1 MACVGFVVGSGV
13 LVTLAG
19 CGRGFMQ
26 YGGER
31 EPWRREAEVACLNS
45 GTVKESAGIV
55 KISPIE
61 GPGMCGADY
70 PLKVSALGDGSA
82 LGYVDEPVRP
92 PGSIAG
98 ASRPAPQPRWPIS
111 QQQPL
116 CAAAAAAAA
125 RRADVEARRAESLAA
140 PQQYPPEQN
149 LGAPPSNLR
158 APPDWQ
164 RSDRQPAYEPVP
176 SRRSAA
182 PPPRD

>member
-1 MACVGFVVGSGV
+1 MSRGVRWFLTGSAA
-13 LVTLAG
+13 LLTLAG
-19 CGRGFMQ
+19 CGRGFRQ

-45 GTVKESAGIV
+45 GTVKESPGIV

-82 LGYVDEPVRP
+82 LGYIDEPVRP
-92 PGSIAG
+92 PGSIASG
-98 ASRPAPQPRWPIS
+98 SRATPQPRWPIS
-111 QQQPL
+111 QQQPSY
-116 CAAAAAAAA
+116 AAPQPQYAQPGAPMSI
-125 RRADVEARRAESLAA
+125 EAPGTAPQSYPPQPYP
-140 PQQYPPEQN
+140 PQQYPAEQN

-164 RSDRQPAYEPVP
+164 
-176 SRRSAA
+176 
-182 PPPRD
+182 